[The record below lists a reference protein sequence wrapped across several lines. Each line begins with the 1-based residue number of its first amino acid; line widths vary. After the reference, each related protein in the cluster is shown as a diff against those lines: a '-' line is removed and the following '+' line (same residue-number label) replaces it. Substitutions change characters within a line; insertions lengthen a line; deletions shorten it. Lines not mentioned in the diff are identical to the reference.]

1 MVAVNVKGVD
11 ELAAVI
17 PHLLGFQP
25 TESLVVVPLSPGP
38 PVARIDLP
46 DTALERDQVTEQLLH
61 AYRRHAQPGSQLA
74 LMCFSEN
81 LPAADLASQQ
91 LAGELVAHGI
101 EVSARLW
108 VTEGSWTDLDSG
120 QGGQRTREAQT
131 LMAAELVVAG
141 RRAPAA
147 GRDELASQLVG
158 DRGPVAE
165 QLPDARDLATATG
178 APAERAWVANRIG
191 RFESDGTSFTDPDA
205 ARLLVALENLRTR
218 DDALMRITSENAATQ
233 RALWSELTRRA
244 PDELRTAPAT
254 LLGFSAWLGGDG
266 AGAWIALDQ
275 IPAGNE
281 GYPLAQ
287 ILAQALEQAVPP
299 TAWEP
304 AGSEDVDLTE
314 ASPPV
319 QRLEALG
326 PRRMPDPPSPGWPE
340 GPRSPPAP

>member
-46 DTALERDQVTEQLLH
+46 DTADERDQVTEQLLR

-91 LAGELVAHGI
+91 LAGELIAHGI

-108 VTEGSWTDLDSG
+108 VTENSWTELDSG

-147 GRDELASQLVG
+147 GRSELAAQLVG

-165 QLPDARDLATATG
+165 QVPDARDLASSNG
-178 APAERAWVANRIG
+178 APAERVWAAGRIG
-191 RFESDGTSFTDPDA
+191 RFESDGTSFSDPDA
-205 ARLLVALENLRTR
+205 ARLLVALKDLKTR
-218 DDALMRITSENAATQ
+218 DDALMRITTENAATQ
-233 RALWSELTRRA
+233 RALWSDLTRRA
-244 PDELRTAPAT
+244 PDELRAAPAA

-275 IPAGNE
+275 IPAGSE

-304 AGSEDVDLTE
+304 GGTRDGDLTE
-314 ASPPV
+314 PSLPA
-319 QRLEALG
+319 QGLEAFG
-326 PRRMPDPPSPGWPE
+326 PRRMPDPPSPGWPD

>member
-11 ELAAVI
+11 DLAAVI

-46 DTALERDQVTEQLLH
+46 ETANERDQATEQLLL

-74 LMCFSEN
+74 LMCFSDN
-81 LPAADLASQQ
+81 LPAAQLASQQ
-91 LAGELVAHGI
+91 LAGELIGHGI

-108 VTEGSWTDLDSG
+108 ITEGFWTDLDSG

-131 LMAAELVVAG
+131 LMAAELVVSG

-158 DRGPVAE
+158 DRAPVAE
-165 QLPDARDLATATG
+165 QMPGARDLASASG
-178 APAERAWVANRIG
+178 APAERAWAADRIG
-191 RFESDGTSFTDPDA
+191 RFEKDGRSFSDRDA
-205 ARLLVALENLRTR
+205 ARLLVALDDLRTR
-218 DDALMRITSENAATQ
+218 DDALMRITSENAATHG
-233 RALWSELTRRA
+233 ALWSDLTRRA

-266 AGAWIALDQ
+266 ASAWIALDQ

-281 GYPLAQ
+281 NYPLAQ

-299 TAWEP
+299 TAWEY
-304 AGSEDVDLTE
+304 AGSGGQDLIEPSQPTPGPE
-314 ASPPV
+314 AF
-319 QRLEALG
+319 G
-326 PRRMPDPPSPGWPE
+326 PRRMPDPPSLGPPE
-340 GPRSPPAP
+340 GQTSPPAP